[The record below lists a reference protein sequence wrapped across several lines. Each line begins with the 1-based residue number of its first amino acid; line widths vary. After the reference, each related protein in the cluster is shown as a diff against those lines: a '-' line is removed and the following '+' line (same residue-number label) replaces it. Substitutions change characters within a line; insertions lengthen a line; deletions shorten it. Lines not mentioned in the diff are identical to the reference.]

1 MKFLIIILTGLF
13 FILQY
18 KLWIAP
24 EGLWR
29 LRHLKQDIAQQQME
43 NQRLSLQNEQLGKEI
58 QDLKVGR
65 AALENHARQDLN
77 MIKPDELFYFIVEK
91 EKTRTAKH

>member
-1 MKFLIIILTGLF
+1 MKFLITILAALF

-18 KLWIAP
+18 KLWLAP

-29 LRHLKQDIAQQQME
+29 LRHLKQDITQQQME
-43 NQRLSLQNEQLGKEI
+43 NEHLSLQNEQLSKEI

-91 EKTRTAKH
+91 EKNRTAKH